1 MLIEFEMISNDLD
14 VNYKVFGRL
23 DNNVLIFPDKSYPNT
38 EMRVSIFENEIEI
51 KRSGSVNMLQT
62 FILNKMCH
70 GYYQNNQGINV
81 KIASYTKKMLVEENQ
96 IVIEYDYYLEYEW
109 QSSNKLKIIF

>member
-1 MLIEFEMISNDLD
+1 MQIDFPREGILSPR
-14 VNYKVFGRL
+14 FG
-23 DNNVLIFPDKSYPNT
+23 
-38 EMRVSIFENEIEI
+38 
-51 KRSGSVNMLQT
+51 T